1 MHIHACHTT
10 CMEVRE
16 QSDHMGLV
24 TKLSLV
30 IRLGVKNFYPLTGQ
44 GSFWYRVRADSRAKT
59 KPPMS
64 VSQHGHLTRSLWHCL
79 VLAL

>member
-44 GSFWYRVRADSRAKT
+44 GSFWYEYEQTLELKLS
-59 KPPMS
+59 
-64 VSQHGHLTRSLWHCL
+64 HLCQCPSMDT
-79 VLAL
+79 